1 MVLQS
6 TNIVALMILFQMVY
20 ELMENSF
27 RKVQTNL
34 LKIFVLKDSL
44 FWSRIMKLLQDI
56 QGDMK
61 LKVSSFTETT
71 ILLIYLELQLQNPKM
86 LFFNWWTYSDA
97 WICCICRKTSK
108 MQGKFLK
115 SLFF

>member
-44 FWSRIMKLLQDI
+44 FWSYKVQTDAEIAGLKDKVATQQKLIDKLDGERIMKDTFLT
-56 QGDMK
+56 DM
-61 LKVSSFTETT
+61 
-71 ILLIYLELQLQNPKM
+71 
-86 LFFNWWTYSDA
+86 
-97 WICCICRKTSK
+97 
-108 MQGKFLK
+108 
-115 SLFF
+115 